1 MDSSAAR
8 RTGAQ
13 QLPSKPGPDLAE
25 ALNTLLDAVAA
36 RVVERI
42 HPEIHQRDEILD
54 VTGAARYL
62 KISTRSLRRLVA
74 TGKLPVVRIGG
85 VIRVDSCDLRE
96 LVEQSKDVALP

>member
-25 ALNTLLDAVAA
+25 TLNTLLDAVAA
-36 RVVERI
+36 RVVEQIRAES
-42 HPEIHQRDEILD
+42 HRTHEILD
-54 VTGAARYL
+54 VAGAARYL

-85 VIRVDSCDLRE
+85 VIRIDSRDLRE